1 MALLL
6 ALRNHFASLRL
17 VALQLF
23 STAGLGMVYPYINLY
38 LTEIGFS
45 GALIGTLASSG
56 AILTLVLTPLLN
68 QIADRLMLHRRL
80 LMIYFGGFALASIIF
95 ATTQSF
101 WLVILAV
108 LLFRVTT
115 GPSMTLG
122 AQLTLSHVIRSGK
135 AIFGQMRSFSSLG
148 FACASLM
155 AGQVY
160 ALGGYAL
167 TFSVG
172 ALLALIS
179 VQLSTIFPA
188 KPKEK
193 PKTDSGPTQP
203 RNRGIYVLAA
213 SQFFIT
219 MCTHNAFAFLFIHLS
234 QNLGVNVS
242 DIGLWAALLAL
253 VEFPFYYL
261 TDALLPRVRL
271 RITYIFGIVG
281 VALSTLGLGIAP
293 NLPLLLLLFVFRG
306 LSWPAYQLSSYR
318 LMNAISHPGNVATNQ
333 AIVQVTMPGIALL
346 LTGSLYGYAYDH
358 LGAGPFYAL
367 CALACIIGAGIV
379 IAGFRLIDDSSR
391 GEAVTRPS
399 RAQSRIL

>member
-6 ALRNHFASLRL
+6 ALRDHFGSMRL

-38 LTEIGFS
+38 LTELEFS
-45 GALIGTLASSG
+45 GTLIGTLASVG
-56 AILTLVLTPLLN
+56 AVLTLTLTPLMN
-68 QIADRLMLHRRL
+68 QVADRLMLHRRL
-80 LMIYFGGFALASIIF
+80 LMLYFGGFALASIIF

-122 AQLTLSHVIRSGK
+122 AQLTLTQLIRSGK
-135 AIFGQMRSFSSLG
+135 AIFGQMRSFSALG
-148 FACASLM
+148 FACASAM
-155 AGQVY
+155 AGQVF

-193 PKTDSGPTQP
+193 LKTDSGPTQR

-234 QNLGVNVS
+234 QNLGVYVS
-242 DIGLWAALLAL
+242 DIGIWAALLAL

-261 TDALLPRVRL
+261 TDAMLPRVRL
-271 RITYIFGIVG
+271 RVTYIFGIVG
-281 VALSTLGLGIAP
+281 VALSTLALGIVP

-306 LSWPAYQLSSYR
+306 MSWPAYQLSSYR
-318 LMNAISHPGNVATNQ
+318 LMNAISHPRNVATNQ

-346 LTGSLYGYAYDH
+346 LTGSLYGWAYDH
-358 LGAGPFYAL
+358 LGAGAFYAL
-367 CALACIIGAGIV
+367 CALACLFGAGV
-379 IAGFRLIDDSSR
+379 AVAGFRLLDESQH
-391 GEAVTRPS
+391 GEGA
-399 RAQSRIL
+399 